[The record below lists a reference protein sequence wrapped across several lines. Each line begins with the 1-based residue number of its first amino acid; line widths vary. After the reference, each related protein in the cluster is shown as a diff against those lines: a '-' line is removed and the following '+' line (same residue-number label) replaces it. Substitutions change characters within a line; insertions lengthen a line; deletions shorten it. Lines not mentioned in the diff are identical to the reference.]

1 MSHTVRKRFTP
12 DEWRAIYLS
21 IAHSNNLKHRRL
33 KNPDAKQEMHDY
45 YADGLEKLIA
55 FQEQG
60 WDIICN
66 RSTRD
71 LKANLFGW
79 WTDQLTYTQK
89 RWDPPLADNSGYQLA
104 IQVLEDRATGRRP
117 GPGTIYDQLFGD
129 DDDHDDQE

>member
-1 MSHTVRKRFTP
+1 MSHTVRKRFTD

-21 IAHSNNLKHRRL
+21 IAHSNNLKHKRIRDQ
-33 KNPDAKQEMHDY
+33 NAKQKMHNY
-45 YADGLEKLIA
+45 YVDGLEKLIA

-66 RSTRD
+66 RSARD

-89 RWDPPLADNSGYQLA
+89 RWDPQLADNSGYQLA

-117 GPGTIYDQLFGD
+117 GPANQFNSLFDIPED
-129 DDDHDDQE
+129 DEDE